1 MWHSYYT
8 ERHGED
14 TKIHREGT
22 VIMIKMKYSI
32 ILLLS
37 LLASTV
43 LLSQQQVETE
53 DKHVKGE
60 LMIQV
65 IPDAIT
71 GFDGSLQ
78 TLSYDFIDYQLSPV
92 KCLSKR
98 MNTWLFS
105 YNAEAISDDIVLV
118 HFKSHQYVNIVQFN
132 HYVALRETIPDDTF
146 FDEQWAMNNTG
157 QMGGVQ
163 DADIDATDAWDITT
177 GGLTALGDTIVI
189 AIVDGGMYLGHE
201 DLNYWKNYQEIPGNG
216 IDDDNN
222 GYIDDYEGWNAFSSN
237 GIIPVNDHGT
247 HVAGISGAIGD
258 NNQGVAGVCWDVQ
271 IMPVA
276 SPTSVESGVVEAYGF
291 VLDWRARYNETNGG
305 EGAFVVATN
314 ASFGVDLANPDDY
327 PLWGAMYD
335 SLGMQGV
342 LSTAATANAN
352 WNIDEVGDVPTAFES
367 DYLITV
373 TNTTNEDIKFA
384 QAGYGAVTID
394 LGAPGYVIKSTR
406 INNSYGYKTGTSMST
421 PHVTGAIGLLFAAAD
436 ATTMEQYKQNP
447 SAGALLFKNYIMNSV
462 DLLPSLV
469 DVTAGGGRLNVYKA
483 IRIMQGYP
491 VLQALPMSID
501 ISLDPNIQDTTL
513 LTIINTGA
521 GTSNFLIAESPA
533 VNWINSEPANGSISQ
548 EQSIDV
554 SLCFNTT
561 GLSIGTYTSN
571 LIISDDNSNTIVV
584 PITLH
589 VTWFVGI
596 TDNLQNEMKITC
608 YPNPFSTETVISCQ
622 LPENSKQTKE
632 GDLQIS
638 IFDMQG
644 KSVRILQYGN
654 GNQET
659 GIGKRE
665 SGIRLRRTSL
675 RSALNFKPGTL
686 NFIWNGRD
694 QSGKKAPEGI
704 YICRI
709 KLGSWVGLH
718 KILLVR

>member
-1 MWHSYYT
+1 
-8 ERHGED
+8 
-14 TKIHREGT
+14 
-22 VIMIKMKYSI
+22 MKHSI

-37 LLASTV
+37 LLSSTV
-43 LLSQQQVETE
+43 LFSQQQAETK
-53 DKHVKGE
+53 DSYVKGE

-78 TLSYDFIDYQLSPV
+78 TLSVDYIVYELSPV

-98 MNTWLFS
+98 MNIWLFS
-105 YNAEAISDDIVLV
+105 YNPEAISNDSVLA
-118 HFKSHQYVNIVQFN
+118 HFKPHKYVNVIQFN
-132 HYVALRETIPDDTF
+132 HYVELRETIPNDTF
-146 FDEQWAMNNTG
+146 FDEQWGMYNTG

-177 GGLTALGDTIVI
+177 GGLTALDDTIVI
-189 AIVDGGMYLGHE
+189 AIVDGGFYLGHE

-216 IDDDNN
+216 IDDDDN
-222 GYIDDYEGWNAFSSN
+222 GYIDDYDGWNAFSSN

-291 VLDWRARYNETNGG
+291 VLDWRARYNETNGE

-335 SLGMQGV
+335 SLGVEGV

-352 WNIDEVGDVPTAFES
+352 WNIDEVGDVPTGFES

-384 QAGYGAVTID
+384 QAAYGAVTID

-436 ATTMEQYKQNP
+436 ATTMEQYRQNP
-447 SAGALLFKNYIMNSV
+447 SAGALLFKSYILNSV
-462 DLLPSLV
+462 DMLPSLV
-469 DVTAGGGRLNVYKA
+469 DVTVGGGRLNVYKA

-491 VLQALPMSID
+491 VLQALPMSVD
-501 ISLDPNIQDTTL
+501 IYLDPNIQDTAL
-513 LTIINTGA
+513 LTITNTGA
-521 GTSNFLIAESPA
+521 GTSNFMIAESPA
-533 VNWINSEPANGSISQ
+533 VNWLSSEPAIGSLSQ

-554 SLCFNTT
+554 SLNFNTT
-561 GLSIGTYTSN
+561 GLSIGTYTCD
-571 LIISDDNSNTIVV
+571 LIISDDNSNSIVV

-589 VTWFVGI
+589 VNWFVGI
-596 TDNLQNEMKITC
+596 VDYLQNEMKITC
-608 YPNPFSTETVISCQ
+608 YPNPFSTETVISFQ
-622 LPENSKQTKE
+622 LPANSKQVQSVD
-632 GDLQIS
+632 DLQIN

-644 KSVRILQYGN
+644 KNIRILQHGDGN
-654 GNQET
+654 RET
-659 GIGKRE
+659 GIGNQE
-665 SGIRLRRTSL
+665 SGIGNMEPGTMNFEPET
-675 RSALNFKPGTL
+675 LNFKPETL

-709 KLGSWVGLH
+709 KSGSWVGSQ